1 MATFVIIGGGEIG
14 SKETYKIDEKI
25 VALANKDKPNFLFIP
40 TASNESEG
48 YINCVKSIYGDL
60 LKCNFDWL
68 SLKTEN
74 IEKEVNKIAWA
85 DIIYVGG
92 GNTSEMLKKW
102 KEYKI
107 DEELKKYSSTEK
119 IYCGL
124 SAGSICWFEYGISD
138 SESFTNPNTWEYTTI
153 EGLGMIKGCHSPHYD
168 DRIKEASF
176 IKFLSNYD
184 HDILAIENN
193 CALIINQNMELIK
206 SSEDKNAFYVTNKG
220 KDVIN
225 IEKLNKKE
233 ILR

>member
-48 YINCVKSIYGDL
+48 YINCVKSIYGDS

-74 IEKEVNKIAWA
+74 SEKELEKIIWA

-92 GNTSEMLKKW
+92 GNTREMLKLW
-102 KEYKI
+102 KKYKL
-107 DEELKKYSSTEK
+107 DEELIKFSSTEK

-138 SESFTNPNTWEYTTI
+138 SESFTNPNTSDYTTI
-153 EGLGMIKGCHSPHYD
+153 EGLGFIKGCHSPHYD
-168 DRIKEASF
+168 DRIKEKSF

-193 CALIINQNMELIK
+193 CALIITQNIEIIK
-206 SSEDKNAFYVTNKG
+206 SNEDRNAYYITNKG
-220 KDVIN
+220 KNITN
-225 IEKLNKKE
+225 IEHLNKKD
-233 ILR
+233 ILG